1 MMMKMKSLLIGFVTG
16 AIVAGTAT
24 ILSTPSSGRN
34 LRIRLQNSK
43 DELLATAEELLT
55 KIYEIKNEALAAAQL
70 SKESIMLF
78 ISDVQFLIED
88 WKREMEP
95 SKTELVK
102 HIQEIETSLKEL
114 EDLIPTSTK

>member
-1 MMMKMKSLLIGFVTG
+1 MMKMKSLLIGFVTG

-24 ILSTPSSGRN
+24 ILSAPSSGRN

-55 KIYEIKNEALAAAQL
+55 KIYEIKNEALTAAQL
-70 SKESIMLF
+70 SKESILLF

>member
-1 MMMKMKSLLIGFVTG
+1 
-16 AIVAGTAT
+16 
-24 ILSTPSSGRN
+24 
-34 LRIRLQNSK
+34 
-43 DELLATAEELLT
+43 
-55 KIYEIKNEALAAAQL
+55 
-70 SKESIMLF
+70 MLF

-114 EDLIPTSTK
+114 EDLIPTSAK